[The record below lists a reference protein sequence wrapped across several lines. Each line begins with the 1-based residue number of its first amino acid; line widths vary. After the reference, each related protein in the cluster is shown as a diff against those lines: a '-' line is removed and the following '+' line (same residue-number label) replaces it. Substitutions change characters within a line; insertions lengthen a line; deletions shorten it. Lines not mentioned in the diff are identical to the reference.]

1 MKDVQEYYRLSEVA
15 KMLDV
20 SYVTMW
26 RWCNDGRVASVKLP
40 SGQRRIVRS
49 EVERVTNQ
57 QERSE

>member
-40 SGQRRIVRS
+40 SGQRRILAS
-49 EVERVTNQ
+49 EVERITSQ
-57 QERSE
+57 SRTE